1 MEPRYGKSN
10 LSIRPIRHVKEE
22 WGLAQVC
29 DKAGLGSQPRR
40 VLAALSNIR
49 SMDVVLPTRS
59 GLKIRTR
66 CVSTPSDHHEI
77 LPEKLRLKLPSKI
90 IQKKM

>member
-22 WGLAQVC
+22 WGLAQAC

-40 VLAALSNIR
+40 VFAALSNIR
-49 SMDVVLPTRS
+49 SMDVMLPTRS
-59 GLKIRTR
+59 GLKFELAVSLRRRTTTKYSR
-66 CVSTPSDHHEI
+66 KNFASNCP
-77 LPEKLRLKLPSKI
+77 
-90 IQKKM
+90 QK